1 MILSLKLKNVC
12 FSENW
17 RRWQNVLPN
26 GKCKSVNV
34 KSQTWSQRQCEW
46 DKVCQCARVQGWC
59 DQKCV
64 CVGSLDAVS
73 FLSQSKRRIILLCY
87 ICLTKL
93 NVKWRIWITEHQ
105 YKSSLHSAIEAPK
118 AAPFMWLYLP
128 FIWLVTL
135 FIKLT
140 LLKFIWWQHK
150 ENSQTLYQMPDVSV
164 KTWHMKCLT
173 LY

>member
-1 MILSLKLKNVC
+1 MWMANFISMCNESVRMMYVKPEMCL
-12 FSENW
+12 
-17 RRWQNVLPN
+17 RWKS
-26 GKCKSVNV
+26 GCKSI
-34 KSQTWSQRQCEW
+34 RHE
-46 DKVCQCARVQGWC
+46 
-59 DQKCV
+59 
-64 CVGSLDAVS
+64 DAVS
-73 FLSQSKRRIILLCY
+73 FLSQSKRRIILCY

-128 FIWLVTL
+128 FILLVTL

-150 ENSQTLYQMPDVSV
+150 GNSQTFYYMIDVSV
-164 KTWHMKCLT
+164 KT
-173 LY
+173 LYQMSQL

>member
-1 MILSLKLKNVC
+1 MVKLDFKGNVNFISMC
-12 FSENW
+12 NESARMMWPEMCL
-17 RRWQNVLPN
+17 RWKF
-26 GKCKSVNV
+26 GCKFIT
-34 KSQTWSQRQCEW
+34 QE
-46 DKVCQCARVQGWC
+46 
-59 DQKCV
+59 
-64 CVGSLDAVS
+64 DAVS
-73 FLSQSKRRIILLCY
+73 FLSQSKRRIILCY

-118 AAPFMWLYLP
+118 AAPF
-128 FIWLVTL
+128 IWLVTL
-135 FIKLT
+135 SIKLT
-140 LLKFIWWQHK
+140 LLKFIWWPHK